1 MAEPS
6 CHCYVVGG
14 LGAGG
19 IVPLGFEHMS
29 CFIYGHKLLA
39 KALLG
44 LKGTINFKL
53 AKHTR
58 AVVEGVVP
66 L

>member
-1 MAEPS
+1 M
-6 CHCYVVGG
+6 
-14 LGAGG
+14 GAGG

-29 CFIYGHKLLA
+29 CFIYGQKLLA

-44 LKGTINFKL
+44 LMYTINVKL
-53 AKHTR
+53 AKHMR

>member
-1 MAEPS
+1 M
-6 CHCYVVGG
+6 GG
-14 LGAGG
+14 GG
-19 IVPLGFEHMS
+19 IVPLGFELMS
-29 CFIYGHKLLA
+29 CFIYGQKLLA
-39 KALLG
+39 KALLV
-44 LKGTINFKL
+44 LNCTVNFKL